1 VIDLLSTFSCFLV
14 FSQLTLS
21 SLHGTG
27 RLATGVSVIGVPE
40 QQAQVYQN
48 GLSLM
53 SRDSIFPSALR
64 WIRTLGRNPY
74 FWGGIGAV
82 FAVGLGLYVLFDSF
96 IMPSYTRHD
105 ASVQVPNV
113 EDRPF
118 DEAKTAMKQKG
129 LNVQRQ
135 VGRYNPNVDRGTVV
149 DQTPLASA
157 TVKPGRRVYLTV
169 NTGEVPMVNIP
180 DLNGVSVRE
189 AKNRVSSAGLEVGTV
204 QPDSIPSPYAN
215 TITRQSPAPHDSLQ
229 RGATVDLWY
238 STGLGDR
245 SVEIPNVVGRTV
257 ADAQQLLLQ
266 NQLRFIVVDTASADA
281 SSAQQNP
288 SDTTQ
293 IRESF
298 YVRRQGRSPGTE
310 VRAGTEI
317 RLFTTDDP
325 TSISPPT
332 DTTAVDTTTAD
343 TTQLERFP
351 DAAPE
356 EESSNE

>member
-1 VIDLLSTFSCFLV
+1 
-14 FSQLTLS
+14 
-21 SLHGTG
+21 
-27 RLATGVSVIGVPE
+27 
-40 QQAQVYQN
+40 
-48 GLSLM
+48 M
-53 SRDSIFPSALR
+53 SRDSTLPSALR
-64 WIRTLGRNPY
+64 WTRALGENPY
-74 FWGGIGAV
+74 FWGGMGGVLVIGIG
-82 FAVGLGLYVLFDSF
+82 FYVLFDSF

-105 ASVQVPNV
+105 TSVQVPNV

-118 DEAKTAMKQKG
+118 DEAKTAMERKG
-129 LNVQRQ
+129 LSVQRQ
-135 VGRYNPNVDRGTVV
+135 VGRYNPNVDRGIVV

-189 AKNRVSSAGLEVGTV
+189 AKNRISSARLEVGTV

-215 TITRQSPAPHDSLQ
+215 TITRQSPAPGDSLQ

-266 NQLRFIVVDTASADA
+266 SQLRFIVVDTAATDA
-281 SSAQQNP
+281 SSTQQSP

-293 IRESF
+293 TLESL

-310 VRAGTEI
+310 VRSGTEI

-351 DAAPE
+351 DPAPE
-356 EESSNE
+356 DESSDE